1 MKQIYTIIIALFIFS
16 TAAQARPV
24 NVVTSWW
31 GNWSAKSSWSLNRL
45 PEDGDSIVIPEGKGI
60 VMDKNYSL
68 GSVFINVMGTL
79 QVKKKLTL
87 DELSFIAVSDKGRI
101 NAFGADRKNET
112 IKLGG
117 KVKFNENDAVA
128 ITGLSYASKNT
139 GTAPAGFVYAMT
151 LPVKFVSFY
160 ATSQN
165 NSVLLSWATAEEK
178 ENSHFEIEKSTDG
191 REWKTMGV
199 VFGNGTSSQLN
210 KYSYTDKSTKAATN
224 YYRIRQVDING
235 TAVYSVV
242 KVISETKAAS
252 SVSIFASNGKNIV
265 INMNS
270 EARENMQVTV
280 LNSNG
285 QVVNRQ
291 TVANASYQVTVP
303 MNTVPAGL
311 YIVQVSDKNGWS
323 EVKKVVM

>member
-1 MKQIYTIIIALFIFS
+1 MKQIYTLIIALFIIS

-31 GNWSAKSSWSLNRL
+31 GNWSAKGSWSLNRL

-60 VMDKNYSL
+60 VLDKNYSL
-68 GSVFINVMGTL
+68 GSVYIKVMGTL
-79 QVKKKLTL
+79 QIKKKLSL
-87 DELSFIAVSDKGRI
+87 DELSFIAVLEKGRI

-112 IKLGG
+112 IKLGS
-117 KVKFNENDAVA
+117 KVKFNEKDVVEIAGV
-128 ITGLSYASKNT
+128 SYASKNT
-139 GTAPAGFVYAMT
+139 GTAPVGFVYDMT

-165 NSVLLSWATAEEK
+165 NSVLLTWATTEEK
-178 ENSHFEIEKSTDG
+178 DNSHFEIEKSVDG
-191 REWKTMGV
+191 REWKTLGV
-199 VFGNGTSSQLN
+199 VFGNGTSSLLN
-210 KYSYTDKSTKAATN
+210 KYSYTDKSVKSATT
-224 YYRIRQVDING
+224 YYRIRQVDVNG
-235 TAVYSVV
+235 TAVYSAV

-270 EARENMQVTV
+270 DARENMQVTV
-280 LNSNG
+280 LNTNG

-303 MNTVPAGL
+303 MNTVPSGL
-311 YIVQVSDKNGWS
+311 YIVQVSDKSGWN
-323 EVKKVVM
+323 EVKKVVL